1 MDITLLVQIILGLVV
16 ILSILVVLWKL
27 PSGVKSKDDKIP
39 DKKVPHKNAL
49 NIDFK
54 YLQSIIFN
62 KDSST
67 KELGD
72 ALELIIKYHGIIP
85 KRLGVRAHPD
95 SKVYMDILFK
105 LCRHKNASKSI
116 VVKFNNE
123 LEKLNKEYKV
133 EINNALMR
141 GLNSRGV

>member
-1 MDITLLVQIILGLVV
+1 MDITLLVQTIVGLVV

-27 PSGVKSKDDKIP
+27 PSRIKSKNDKIT
-39 DKKVPHKNAL
+39 DKKPLIKNAT
-49 NIDFK
+49 NTDFEH
-54 YLQSIIFN
+54 LQSIIFS

-72 ALELIIKYHGIIP
+72 ALDLIIKYHGTIP
-85 KRLGVRAHPD
+85 KKLGIRSHPD
-95 SKVYMDILFK
+95 SKAYMNVLFN
-105 LCRHKNASKSI
+105 LCRHKNASKDI
-116 VVKFNNE
+116 IVKFNNE
-123 LEKLNKEYKV
+123 LEKLNAGYKV